1 MGRELKLY
9 HVVAST
15 FAWLKSLSVR
25 KADFEKALFYA
36 EQNKICADS
45 AINQETQNI
54 TLTLESKYQHQKSE
68 REIASLTAA
77 NIRNE
82 LEVSRGN
89 QLLRIYFWII
99 YLVVGNAGLQTE
111 R

>member
-45 AINQETQNI
+45 AINQET
-54 TLTLESKYQHQKSE
+54 
-68 REIASLTAA
+68 
-77 NIRNE
+77 
-82 LEVSRGN
+82 
-89 QLLRIYFWII
+89 
-99 YLVVGNAGLQTE
+99 
-111 R
+111 